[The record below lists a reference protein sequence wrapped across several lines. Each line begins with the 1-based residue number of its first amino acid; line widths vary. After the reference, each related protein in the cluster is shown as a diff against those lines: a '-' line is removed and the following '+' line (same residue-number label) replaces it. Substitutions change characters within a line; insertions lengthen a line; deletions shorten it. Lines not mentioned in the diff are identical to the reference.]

1 MAAPKKKSWPNVG
14 SVRKSPESGNL
25 YLSFKLAE
33 PLTMVALVY
42 REGGEV
48 KEKVTLY
55 PNDKG
60 YVTMML
66 KDPELEIDALV
77 ANEIISEEQ
86 GESRKAKLPE
96 ALKYN
101 IIAPLDD

>member
-1 MAAPKKKSWPNVG
+1 MAGPKKKSWPNVG

-25 YLSFKLAE
+25 YLSFKLAA
-33 PLTMVALVY
+33 PLEMTALVY

-48 KEKVTLY
+48 AEKVILY

-66 KDPELEIDALV
+66 KDPEKEIQALCD
-77 ANEIISEEQ
+77 NGIITEEQ
-86 GESRKAKLPE
+86 AENRIANLPE

-101 IIAPLDD
+101 IIAPLD